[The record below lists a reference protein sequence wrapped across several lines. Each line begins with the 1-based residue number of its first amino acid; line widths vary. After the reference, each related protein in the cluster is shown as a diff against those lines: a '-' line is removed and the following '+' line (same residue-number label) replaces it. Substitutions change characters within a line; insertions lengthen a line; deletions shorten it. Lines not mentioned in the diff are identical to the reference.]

1 MRGTEEVRL
10 FYWFLK
16 WIAIGPLL
24 RLVFRPQVEGA
35 ENVPSEG
42 PAILASNHL
51 SYADWLFMP
60 LTLPRRVTFV
70 AKAEYFNTPG
80 IKGWFQKQFFS
91 GAGQVPIDRSG
102 ASAAEGALSAAKRI
116 LDSGELFG
124 IYPEGTRSHDGRLY
138 RGKTGVARLALET
151 GVPVIPVAVVGTD
164 VVAPPGKKFG
174 SFTRPVVR
182 FGKPLD
188 FERYEGLANDR
199 YILRSVTDEIMYEIM
214 RLSGQEYV
222 DMYAT
227 RAKDETKRIEAAA
240 RAAQRAAATAAEESS
255 DEAPTDE
262 ADQGSPAGPASKA
275 S

>member
-1 MRGTEEVRL
+1 L

-24 RLVFRPQVEGA
+24 RLIFRPQTEGA
-35 ENVPSEG
+35 ENVPTEG

-70 AKAEYFNTPG
+70 AKAEYFTTPG
-80 IKGWFQKQFFS
+80 IKGWFQRLFFS

-102 ASAAEGALSAAKRI
+102 ASAAEGALTAAKRV
-116 LDSGELFG
+116 LAEGELFG
-124 IYPEGTRSHDGRLY
+124 IYPEGTRSHNGKLY

-164 VVAPPGKKFG
+164 VVAPPGKTFG

-188 FERYEGLANDR
+188 FERYEGLENDR

-227 RAKDETKRIEAAA
+227 RAKDEAKRADAAA
-240 RAAQRAAATAAEESS
+240 RAAQRAAAAAAAGPETPSA
-255 DEAPTDE
+255 DEAPPD
-262 ADQGSPAGPASKA
+262 AGSPAGPASKA

>member
-1 MRGTEEVRL
+1 M

-16 WIAIGPLL
+16 WIALGPVL
-24 RLVFRPQVEGA
+24 RLVFRPHVEGA
-35 ENVPSEG
+35 ENVPDEG

-70 AKAEYFNTPG
+70 AKAEYFTTPG
-80 IKGWFQKQFFS
+80 VKGWFQKKFFS

-102 ASAAEGALSAAKRI
+102 ASAAEGALSSARRI
-116 LDSGELFG
+116 LEGGELFG

-151 GVPVIPVAVVGTD
+151 GVPVIPVAVLGTD
-164 VVAPPGKKFG
+164 VVAPPGKTFG
-174 SFTRPVVR
+174 TFTRPGVR

-188 FERYEGLANDR
+188 FSRYEGMENDR
-199 YILRSVTDEIMYEIM
+199 YILRSITDEIMYEIM

-222 DMYAT
+222 DVYAAK
-227 RAKDETKRIEAAA
+227 AKDLDKEKAK
-240 RAAQRAAATAAEESS
+240 QAAEEPPAE
-255 DEAPTDE
+255 DA
-262 ADQGSPAGPASKA
+262 SPLAS
-275 S
+275 

>member
-1 MRGTEEVRL
+1 L

-24 RLVFRPQVEGA
+24 RLIFRPQTEGA
-35 ENVPSEG
+35 ENVPTEG

-70 AKAEYFNTPG
+70 AKAEYFTTPG
-80 IKGWFQKQFFS
+80 IKGWFQRLFFS

-102 ASAAEGALSAAKRI
+102 ASAAEGALTAAKRV
-116 LDSGELFG
+116 LAEGELFG
-124 IYPEGTRSHDGRLY
+124 IYPEGTRSHNGKLY

-164 VVAPPGKKFG
+164 VVAPPGKTFG

-188 FERYEGLANDR
+188 FERYEGLESDR

-227 RAKDETKRIEAAA
+227 RAKDEQKRADAAA
-240 RAAQRAAATAAEESS
+240 RAAEKAAASAAEEAASQS
-255 DEAPTDE
+255 DASAATDATE
-262 ADQGSPAGPASKA
+262 GGTDASAPAGPESKA

>member
-1 MRGTEEVRL
+1 L

-24 RLVFRPQVEGA
+24 RMVFRAQVEGA
-35 ENVPSEG
+35 ENVPTEG

-80 IKGWFQKQFFS
+80 IKGWFQRQFFS

-102 ASAAEGALSAAKRI
+102 ASAAEGALSAAMRV
-116 LDSGELFG
+116 LEAGELFG

-138 RGKTGVARLALET
+138 RGKTGVARLALES

-164 VVAPPGKKFG
+164 VVAPPGKTFG

-188 FERYEGLANDR
+188 FERYEGLESDR

-214 RLSGQEYV
+214 RLSGQDYV

-227 RAKDETKRIEAAA
+227 RAKDESKRAEAAA
-240 RAAQRAAATAAEESS
+240 RAAQRAAAAVSSESS
-255 DEAPTDE
+255 APSPSSSSSSSSSE
-262 ADQGSPAGPASKA
+262 SPAADESGPASKA